1 MHLPCSDFT
10 KQYNRARQMATALQN
25 PTNDAQ
31 TAMPAVN
38 RARLRASK
46 VAHERAA
53 ASSTIGAGLLSHD
66 HSAPSD
72 DAAMHSSKTAAQI
85 AALSKYTA
93 RIHIDD
99 AYDLSLIHI

>member
-1 MHLPCSDFT
+1 
-10 KQYNRARQMATALQN
+10 MATALQN

-72 DAAMHSSKTAAQI
+72 DAATVS
-85 AALSKYTA
+85 YTHLTLPTIL
-93 RIHIDD
+93 RV
-99 AYDLSLIHI
+99 